1 VDIHPITARFFQ
13 EVQRLPLF
21 RPVRSV
27 LGLQVRDLQ
36 PRPGIPRDP
45 YRLTDCFQER
55 VGLVPHMRRVDPV
68 RFRRGGDDLRE
79 LRARGEAPRRVLKPG
94 RDPARPLLDC
104 PADFASHP
112 LHLIRTRAAIIQSD
126 DHLPDGPE
134 TDVGHQ
140 ILRGPLPLQQRK
152 VSVHVPVGTLEPGLL
167 PELLQSLAELGSSER
182 SGRRAVH
189 AGRLGG
195 HPLAHFALRARIAD
209 ESRIDM
215 TVYVGE
221 TRTHGRPRRVDNAR
235 GRRAR
240 GNLSQRRD
248 PAVADPHGSRSGRPA
263 RSIQQRAPPDDQVEC
278 RP

>member
-1 VDIHPITARFFQ
+1 MDIHPVPARFLQ
-13 EVQRLPLF
+13 KIQRLPLF

-68 RFRRGGDDLRE
+68 RFRRGGDDLCE

-94 RDPARPLLDC
+94 RDPAGPLLDR
-104 PADFASHP
+104 PADFASHS
-112 LHLIRTRAAIIQSD
+112 LHLVRTRAAIIQSD

-152 VSVHVPVGTLEPGLL
+152 VSVHVPVGTLEPDFRS
-167 PELLQSLAELGSSER
+167 ELLQSLAELGSAER
-182 SGRRAVH
+182 SGRRTVH
-189 AGRLGG
+189 AGSLGG
-195 HPLAHFALRARIAD
+195 HPLAHLALRARIAD
-209 ESRIDM
+209 EAGIDM
-215 TVYVGE
+215 TVDVDE
-221 TRTHGRPRRVDNAR
+221 SRTHV
-235 GRRAR
+235 
-240 GNLSQRRD
+240 
-248 PAVADPHGSRSGRPA
+248 
-263 RSIQQRAPPDDQVEC
+263 
-278 RP
+278 